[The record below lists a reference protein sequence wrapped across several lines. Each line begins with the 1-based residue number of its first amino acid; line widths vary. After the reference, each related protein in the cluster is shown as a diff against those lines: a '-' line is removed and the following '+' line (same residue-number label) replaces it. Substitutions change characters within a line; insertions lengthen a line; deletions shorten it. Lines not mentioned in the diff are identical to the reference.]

1 MTIEELEEEL
11 LKLSD
16 PEKKQL
22 LRRLIA
28 DLDEGRDEDVER
40 AWLQEAQRR
49 YKELK
54 DGALKAIP
62 AGEAIARARE
72 RLGNVR

>member
-1 MTIEELEEEL
+1 MTIEELEVEL
-11 LKLSD
+11 LELSD
-16 PEKKQL
+16 FEKKKL

-28 DLDEGRDEDVER
+28 DLDEGRDEYVER

-54 DGALKAIP
+54 DGVVKAVP
-62 AGEAIARARE
+62 AGEAIAKARE

>member
-1 MTIEELEEEL
+1 MTIEELEVEL

-16 PEKKQL
+16 FEKKKL

-28 DLDEGRDEDVER
+28 DLDEGRDDDVER

-49 YKELK
+49 T
-54 DGALKAIP
+54 
-62 AGEAIARARE
+62 R
-72 RLGNVR
+72 N